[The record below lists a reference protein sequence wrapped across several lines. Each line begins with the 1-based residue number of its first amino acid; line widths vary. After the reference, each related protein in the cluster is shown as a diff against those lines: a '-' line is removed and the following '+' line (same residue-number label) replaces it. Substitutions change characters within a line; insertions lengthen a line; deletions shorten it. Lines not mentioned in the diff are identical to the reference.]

1 MSGLRMV
8 RPDSNNWSMTFLPI
22 LVCGVVS
29 VQSVQE
35 DMHDWNTDW
44 DILYL
49 FSAVSS
55 VIFLF
60 LENSKLACPMHLMQ
74 FMSHTVPH
82 RLEEVR
88 TPSLTLICSV
98 AAFKFR
104 R

>member
-1 MSGLRMV
+1 MA

-60 LENSKLACPMHLMQ
+60 LENSKLACPMRLMQ
-74 FMSHTVPH
+74 FMSPYSTSQARGGANTITNTDTLCGSVQVPSID
-82 RLEEVR
+82 LY
-88 TPSLTLICSV
+88 S
-98 AAFKFR
+98 
-104 R
+104 